1 MEKNSNTQTSVKQD
15 SKQFSL
21 LDSPMPQ
28 VTDGGYDSPD
38 QDEAFLRRLETMSSL
53 CNTED
58 GIRDFARVLLEAADA
73 GIMIPIVK
81 IWHRGKN
88 CQYPA
93 LEKPI
98 TPWTKDNFRT
108 FFYCCFTTPDDA
120 SLFANGICAQ
130 GYKAAPA
137 WAPLAH
143 IVGAVMFLSAN
154 LLGLVFNTTDPFR
167 AVMITKSILY
177 SPDTGN
183 TVMALEARKKHQE
196 HMLKNKLCAADGFTL
211 CDAMSEATP
220 DLLSEITAVQAMLN
234 SPGSCQDDDQD
245 IPASFIR
252 AVEKSLSDPVKL
264 RLLKQTLLNEVT
276 NGAGKHLADAL
287 EQKTLNR
294 LRSMDPKAATK
305 FISKIFK
312 PKSLHYDVRKFCQF
326 IDMTFPDTPTAG
338 NAPGKE

>member
-1 MEKNSNTQTSVKQD
+1 MKKISNTQTSVKQD

-28 VTDGGYDSPD
+28 ISDGGYDSPD

-73 GIMIPIVK
+73 GIMIPIVE
-81 IWHRGKN
+81 ILRQEDN
-88 CQYPA
+88 RMYPA
-93 LEKPI
+93 MDKPA
-98 TPWTKDNFRT
+98 TPWTKDNFEHY
-108 FFYCCFTTPDDA
+108 FYCCFTTPEDA
-120 SLFANGICAQ
+120 SQLACSLCAH
-130 GYKAAPA
+130 GMTAAPV

-143 IVGAVMFLSAN
+143 VVGDVMFWIAN
-154 LLGLVFNTTDPFR
+154 FLGLVFNSTDPFR
-167 AVMITKSILY
+167 AVMLPSSILY

-183 TVMALEARKKHQE
+183 VALALEAQKKHQE
-196 HMLKNKLCAADGFTL
+196 HMLRNKLCAADGFSL
-211 CDAMSEATP
+211 CDAMCDATP
-220 DLLSEITAVQAMLN
+220 ALLSEITMAQSVLK

-252 AVEKSLSDPVKL
+252 AIEKSLSDPVKL
-264 RLLKQTLLNEVT
+264 RLLKQTLTSKEKGGV
-276 NGAGKHLADAL
+276 GKHLADAL

-294 LRSMDPKAATK
+294 LRSMDHKAATK

-312 PKSLHYDVRKFCQF
+312 PKSLPYDVRKFCQL
-326 IDMTFPDTPTAG
+326 IDMTFPDTPKAG